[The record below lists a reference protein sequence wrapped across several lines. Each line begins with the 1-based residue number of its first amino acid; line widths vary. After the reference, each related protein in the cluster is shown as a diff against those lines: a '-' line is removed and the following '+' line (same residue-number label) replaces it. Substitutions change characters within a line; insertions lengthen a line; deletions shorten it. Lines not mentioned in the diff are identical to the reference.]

1 MALID
6 ENGVVSYANRAMKS
20 LLEAQ
25 DDNDAGYGGG
35 VQQMLKTTELRKLN
49 PYKDQEEDVKTTAWK
64 FLHDDNAQKS
74 GVNFVMKLQQNQDM
88 TSRELLKDDRIET
101 NKDGSYDKHINMKK
115 VELDVSGNVSK
126 LLVVRDINA

>member
-1 MALID
+1 
-6 ENGVVSYANRAMKS
+6 
-20 LLEAQ
+20 
-25 DDNDAGYGGG
+25 
-35 VQQMLKTTELRKLN
+35 MLKTTELRKLN

-88 TSRELLKDDRIET
+88 TSRELLKD
-101 NKDGSYDKHINMKK
+101 GSYDKHINMKK